1 MTEHSGQPL
10 SPADAIRKTLTE
22 QQSVI
27 QTHESAIRQLH
38 TLQTET
44 NQRLADL
51 TTFLQNSLP
60 QIPATAPAPSPAPA
74 PAPSVQPVFSD
85 VRLPG
90 PERFSDGTISLTE
103 GVDDVISHTGLG
115 LAHQRQVLR
124 SGLPVL
130 RRLSV
135 AQFCLPLDFLDWKT
149 RRFSLLA
156 DPEPTCLPSSAHT
169 PHPNPQ
175 RDRTLDP
182 AATRR

>member
-1 MTEHSGQPL
+1 MFRGFLSAPCGVFVYALVLFPPL
-10 SPADAIRKTLTE
+10 
-22 QQSVI
+22 
-27 QTHESAIRQLH
+27 
-38 TLQTET
+38 
-44 NQRLADL
+44 
-51 TTFLQNSLP
+51 
-60 QIPATAPAPSPAPA
+60 
-74 PAPSVQPVFSD
+74 
-85 VRLPG
+85 
-90 PERFSDGTISLTE
+90 E
-103 GVDDVISHTGLG
+103 GAYSIWSEGEDDVIPH
-115 LAHQRQVLR
+115 LR
-124 SGLPVL
+124 RIELISETFKRGRLPVL